1 MRNEGEDVAKID
13 SPLYHIYFTINKNR
27 SYINAELLLEMV
39 QKVILVLKTV
49 TCI

>member
-1 MRNEGEDVAKID
+1 MYEGEDVRKD
-13 SPLYHIYFTINKNR
+13 RFPLYYIYFTINKSR

-39 QKVILVLKTV
+39 QKVKLVLKTA